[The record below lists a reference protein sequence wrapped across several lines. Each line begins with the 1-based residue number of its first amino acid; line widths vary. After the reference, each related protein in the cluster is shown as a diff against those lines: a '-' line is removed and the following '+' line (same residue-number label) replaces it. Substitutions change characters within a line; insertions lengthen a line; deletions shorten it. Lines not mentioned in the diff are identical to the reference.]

1 MSDKPNKYE
10 MTYREA
16 LAQAMRS
23 AMEKNPNTLII
34 GQGVADFKGLF
45 GTTTGLADTYPDRV
59 IETPLAE
66 DSIAGICIGASLN
79 GMYPINTHIRA
90 DFGLLI
96 FNQLINLAAKYRY
109 MFGGLFEVPM
119 MFRMVVGRSWGQ
131 GAQHSQ
137 SLQSLMAHIPG
148 LVVVMPSTPQAIL
161 ASYQHA
167 IENHRG
173 PVVMLEHRLMYDLAF
188 ESNNTKPLLD
198 PFGSILDREGTDL
211 TIVATS
217 VMVLEAR
224 RAAEYLANHGIQA
237 EIIDLH
243 SISSPNE
250 DLILQSVMKTGRLL
264 VADTS
269 WVSYGVASEMA
280 RIIAEFDPSLLKVPM
295 KTLGM
300 QPAPCP
306 TGKALEDLYYPDVHD
321 LVDAAALLVSGGK
334 PHGIP
339 LPQKQ
344 PMTDFYK
351 HFKGP
356 F

>member
-1 MSDKPNKYE
+1 MSTN
-10 MTYREA
+10 TYRQA
-16 LAQAMRS
+16 LEDSMNYAMDKHLN
-23 AMEKNPNTLII
+23 ALIL

-45 GTTTGLADTYPDRV
+45 GTTSGLSKKYPSRV

-90 DFGLLI
+90 DFGLLV
-96 FNQLINLAAKYRY
+96 FNQLINLAAKYKY

-119 MFRMVVGRSWGQ
+119 MMRMIIGRSWGQ

-148 LVVVMPSTPQAIL
+148 LVVVMPASPQSIRESYAYAIDN
-161 ASYQHA
+161 YK
-167 IENHRG
+167 G
-173 PVVMLEHRLMYDLAF
+173 PVVFLEHRLMYELSF
-188 ESNNTKPLLD
+188 EENQIKMENPL
-198 PFGSILDREGTDL
+198 FGSKIEKLGTDV
-211 TIVATS
+211 TVVATS
-217 VMVLEAR
+217 VMVIEVK
-224 RAAEYLANHGIQA
+224 RAAEYLARNGVSV

-243 SISSPNE
+243 SISHPDKNM
-250 DLILQSVMKTGRLL
+250 IIKSVEKTGRLL

-269 WVSYGVASEMA
+269 WAQFGVASEIN
-280 RIIAEFDPSLLKVPM
+280 RIVNEHDPSILKSPSRS
-295 KTLGM
+295 LGM

-306 TGKALEDLYYPDVHD
+306 TAKSLEDLYYPDVHD
-321 LVDAAALLVSGGK
+321 IVIELISMVGK
-334 PHGIP
+334 SSTDYSDIP
-339 LPQKQ
+339 RKES
-344 PMTDFYK
+344 MTDFYK

>member
-1 MSDKPNKYE
+1 MSTN
-10 MTYREA
+10 TYRKA
-16 LAQAMRS
+16 LEVAMNK
-23 AMEKNPNTLII
+23 AMDENKNTLII

-45 GTTTGLADTYPDRV
+45 GTTSGLSVKYPNRV

-90 DFGLLI
+90 DFGLLV
-96 FNQLINLAAKYRY
+96 FNQLINLAAKYKY

-119 MFRMVVGRSWGQ
+119 MMRMIIGRSWGQ

-148 LVVVMPSTPQAIL
+148 LVVVMPASPQSISE
-161 ASYQHA
+161 SYDFAVNH
-167 IENHRG
+167 HRG
-173 PVVMLEHRLMYDLAF
+173 PVVMLEHRLMYEIEF
-188 ESNNTKPLLD
+188 ENKKTNLSNPLM
-198 PFGSILDREGTDL
+198 GSILEREGKDV

-217 VMVLEAR
+217 VMVLEAK
-224 RAAEYLANHGIQA
+224 RAAEHLATNGISV

-243 SISSPNE
+243 SISQPDKKMIIE
-250 DLILQSVMKTGRLL
+250 SVKKTGKLL

-269 WVSYGVASEMA
+269 WAQFGVSAEIN
-280 RIIAEFDPSLLKVPM
+280 RIINEHGPAILKAP
-295 KTLGM
+295 TISLGM
-300 QPAPCP
+300 APAPCP
-306 TGKALEDLYYPDVHD
+306 TAKALEDFYYPDVHD
-321 LVDAAALLVSGGK
+321 IVVEVLKLAGNSDKLQTT
-334 PHGIP
+334 I
-339 LPQKQ
+339 PQKQ
-344 PMTDFYK
+344 SMTDFYK

>member
-1 MSDKPNKYE
+1 MSMNIPQE
-10 MTYREA
+10 MKYREA
-16 LAQAMRS
+16 LAYAMTD
-23 AMEKNPNTLII
+23 AMEKAPNTMII
-34 GQGVADFKGLF
+34 GQGVTDFKGIF
-45 GTTTGLADTYPDRV
+45 ETTSGLAENYPDRV

-90 DFGLLI
+90 DFSLLI

-119 MFRMVVGRSWGQ
+119 MFRLVVGRSWGQ

-148 LVVVMPSTPQAIL
+148 LVVIMPSTPQAIIS
-161 ASYQHA
+161 SYEHA
-167 IENHRG
+167 IHHHRG
-173 PVVMLEHRLMYDLAF
+173 PVVMLEHRLMYELSFDNRTTA
-188 ESNNTKPLLD
+188 PLVN
-198 PFGSILDREGTDL
+198 PFGSRIERVVQDL
-211 TIVATS
+211 TIIATS

-224 RAAEYLANHGIQA
+224 RAAGHLEKIGIDA

-243 SISSPNE
+243 SISHPDKE
-250 DLILQSVMKTGRLL
+250 MILKSVKKTGRLL

-269 WVSYGVASEMA
+269 WAEYGVAAEMA
-280 RIIAEFDPSLLKVPM
+280 RIIIEADPGILRVPM
-295 KTLGM
+295 KTLAM

-306 TGKALEDLYYPDVHD
+306 TGKALEDLFYPDVHD
-321 LVDAAALLVSGGK
+321 LVYASLCLVNGEGEHNVLLPPKES
-334 PHGIP
+334 
-339 LPQKQ
+339 
-344 PMTDFYK
+344 MTDFYK